1 MNANRTNALVAG
13 VCALLL
19 LALFLP
25 GCTRPKPVASVTPS
39 ATAPPATAQPS
50 PEATQSLGTPP
61 ATPAE
66 GVTPSVEESAVPTPV
81 PPVETPEA
89 TPVPTE
95 PPAEPGVTTYT
106 IQAGDTLYSLA
117 ARFGTTAEEI
127 AALNGISL
135 SAMLYVG
142 QTLQLPGSATEPP
155 NVHIVQPG
163 ENLYR
168 IALRYGTTWQ
178 ELAQLNNIYDPTQ
191 LRVGQQLLLPG
202 GVEGEQPTPSS
213 GSGVHVVQPGDT
225 LYGLAAQY
233 GVSVEALAQANGLTI
248 YSLLYVGQE
257 LTIP

>member
-1 MNANRTNALVAG
+1 MKANRTSALVAG
-13 VCALLL
+13 ICALLL
-19 LALFLP
+19 LALLLS
-25 GCTRPKPVASVTPS
+25 GCTRPKPVASQTPS
-39 ATAPPATAQPS
+39 ATVPPATAEPS

-66 GVTPSVEESAVPTPV
+66 GVTPSVQESAVPTSV
-81 PPVETPEA
+81 PPVETPEP
-89 TPVPTE
+89 TVVPTE
-95 PPAEPGVTTYT
+95 PPTEPGVSAYT

-135 SAMLYVG
+135 NAVLYVG
-142 QTLQLPGSATEPP
+142 QVLQIPGSATGLPS
-155 NVHIVQPG
+155 VHIVQPG
-163 ENLYR
+163 ETLYR

-178 ELAQLNNIYDPTQ
+178 ELASLNGIYDPSQ
-191 LRVGQQLLLPG
+191 LRVGQRLLLPG
-202 GVEGEQPTPSS
+202 TTEGQQPPPSG
-213 GSGVHVVQPGDT
+213 GSRVHVVQPGDT

-248 YSLLYVGQE
+248 YSYLYVGQE